1 MKLICKGTKV
11 IGRLLNIEL
20 AEAETDNP
28 FPIRM
33 DEHGAYL
40 HKHRGNKAFMT
51 ALENLELFTK
61 VDGKPIREVWLT
73 TLTDRLAVAST
84 P

>member
-20 AEAETDNP
+20 AEAETGNP

-40 HKHRGNKAFMT
+40 HRHRGNKGFMT
-51 ALENLELFTK
+51 ALENFEIFTK
-61 VDGKPIREVWLT
+61 VDGKPIHEVWLA
-73 TLTDRLAVAST
+73 TLTDHLSVASV
-84 P
+84 